1 MSEAMRGRAVVVTG
15 GGTGIGRAVARRY
28 AGEGADVLVAGRT
41 GERLAE
47 TASGAAIR
55 TVVADVAADDG
66 PAAIV
71 AAAVREFGR
80 IDVLVNNAAIVRP
93 AALGQIDRAVARRQF
108 DTNLLG
114 PLFLAQEAL
123 PHLTDGAAIVNVTS
137 NPPYRGWPRNSVY
150 GATKVGLDFLT
161 RTWALELAGRGVRV
175 LSVAPGITDTPVLV
189 HAGFTPEQ
197 IADSREGMLG
207 RIPLGRI
214 AEPDEVAW
222 WIVAVTRPEAG
233 YATGQVIHVDGGL
246 SVT

>member
-1 MSEAMRGRAVVVTG
+1 MRGRAVVVTG
-15 GGTGIGRAVARRY
+15 GGTGIGRAVAHRY
-28 AGEGADVLVAGRT
+28 AAEGAEVLVAGRT

-47 TASGAAIR
+47 TASGTTIR
-55 TVVADVAADDG
+55 TVVADVAAADG

-71 AAAVREFGR
+71 AAAAREFGR

-93 AALGQIDRAVARRQF
+93 AALGEIDRAVARRQL

-114 PLFLAQEAL
+114 PLFLTQEAL
-123 PHLTDGAAIVNVTS
+123 PHLAEGATIVNVTS

-161 RTWALELAGRGVRV
+161 KTWALELAGRGVRV
-175 LSVAPGITDTPVLV
+175 LSVAPGITATPVLV

-197 IADSREGMLG
+197 IAESREGMLE

-222 WIVAVTRPEAG
+222 WIVAVTRPGAG
-233 YATGQVIHVDGGL
+233 YATGQVIHVDGGM
-246 SVT
+246 SVA